1 MADVSSIWTW
11 AYKSISASPTKPR
24 RPIAIPPDHI
34 GPSRPPTPAP
44 PRPIGD
50 DIEPQ
55 KDYVSIFVNQLF
67 LAQSRKWF
75 TLIEPTVF
83 ASTEFLYG
91 GEKRTDPV
99 VIGPKQGQNM
109 PRGGAMALMNTP
121 VFGPH
126 PYRGGPLTFTFI
138 LGQIPVA
145 NVARDVLDVV
155 EATSRA
161 LAPTLG
167 LDVYTKM
174 GGVVLDGFN
183 RLMGLNGMKPVIGL
197 QQTMTP
203 DGARPLRA
211 GYWALIDVDDP
222 DPAQFWVEEGVLK
235 QGRRRET
242 AQPFEDA
249 DFLLFQIARS
259 PDGRRS
265 DVDAL
270 PINAMWNGALTAAS
284 KASDAAWVE
293 AKANFA
299 AMISAIST
307 SPDLLWDHGQALI
320 DDRLK
325 MLVALHKR
333 TLETATAADVPDPR
347 AAVSQRISELLQL
360 R

>member
-1 MADVSSIWTW
+1 MADVDSIWTR
-11 AYKSISASPTKPR
+11 AYKTISASPTKPR

-34 GPSRPPTPAP
+34 GPSRPPTP

-55 KDYVSIFVNQLF
+55 KDYVSIYVNQLF

-91 GEKRTDPV
+91 GQKRTDPV
-99 VIGPKQGQNM
+99 VIGPRQGENM

-126 PYRGGPLTFTFI
+126 PYRGGALTFTFV
-138 LGQIPVA
+138 LGQLPVA
-145 NVARDVLDVV
+145 NVARNVLEVV

-161 LAPTLG
+161 LVPTLG
-167 LDVYTKM
+167 VDVYTKM
-174 GGVVLDGFN
+174 GGVVLDGFSK
-183 RLMGLNGMKPVIGL
+183 LMGLDGMKPVIGL
-197 QQTMTP
+197 RETLTP
-203 DGARPLRA
+203 DALRPLRA
-211 GYWALIDVDDP
+211 GYWALIDTDEP
-222 DPAQFWVEEGVLK
+222 DPGQFWVDEGRLLH
-235 QGRRRET
+235 GRTRET
-242 AQPFEDA
+242 AQPFYGE
-249 DFLLFQIARS
+249 DFLLFQIARA

-270 PINAMWNGALTAAS
+270 PIHAMWNAALGAAA
-284 KASDAAWVE
+284 KATDASWAE

-320 DDRLK
+320 DERLK
-325 MLVALHKR
+325 MMIALHKR
-333 TLETATAADVPDPR
+333 TLETASAADVPDPR
-347 AAVSQRISELLQL
+347 AAVTQRISELLEL